1 MAITKRNKT
10 MATQKHR
17 DRVLKDKLDL
27 LLKND
32 NEILRLLTKIDKQT
46 RATRKAKPKALDIP
60 ADLAVPETRE
70 EVQ

>member
-1 MAITKRNKT
+1 

-27 LLKND
+27 LFQND

-46 RATRKAKPKALDIP
+46 RPKRTAKPKALDIP
-60 ADLAVPETRE
+60 AELVAPEPRE

>member
-1 MAITKRNKT
+1 

-17 DRVLKDKLDL
+17 DRVLMGKIDL

-32 NEILRLLTKIDKQT
+32 DEILRLLTKIDKQT
-46 RATRKAKPKALDIP
+46 RAKRKTKPKALDIP
-60 ADLAVPETRE
+60 VDIAAHETRE